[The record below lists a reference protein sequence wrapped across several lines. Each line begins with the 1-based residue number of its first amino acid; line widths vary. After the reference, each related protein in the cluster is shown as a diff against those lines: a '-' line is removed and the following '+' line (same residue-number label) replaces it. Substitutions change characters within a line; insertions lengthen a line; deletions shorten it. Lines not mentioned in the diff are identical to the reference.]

1 MSPPSRLPGPRPG
14 RLLGLYALSV
24 MERDGPVYGY
34 SLAERVSDQT
44 DGAWRPG
51 AGAVYP
57 ALQTLVSRGWARA
70 AVDGR
75 RRVYAITPQGR
86 ASLDRIR
93 REWIARR
100 RTGPDLGMIWSEI
113 VGGGDPGQHLL
124 GHLHHH
130 LEGIATYLERDPLM
144 RAGGSLLRDQVLREL
159 DATRA
164 RLDALR
170 TPARPS
176 RRPRPGR
183 RP

>member
-1 MSPPSRLPGPRPG
+1 M
-14 RLLGLYALSV
+14 LGLYALSV
-24 MERDGPVYGY
+24 MDRAGPIYGY

-57 ALQTLVSRGWARA
+57 ALQSLVRRGWARS

-75 RRVYAITPQGR
+75 RRVYTITPQGR
-86 ASLDRIR
+86 TALARIR

-100 RTGPDLGMIWSEI
+100 RSGPDLGMIWSEI
-113 VGGGDPGQHLL
+113 VGGADPGEHLL
-124 GHLHHH
+124 RHLRHH

-144 RAGGSLLRDQVLREL
+144 RAGRGTLRDQVRAELRF
-159 DATRA
+159 ATA
-164 RLDALR
+164 RLDSLA
-170 TPARPS
+170 PPS
-176 RRPRPGR
+176 RHPQRPRPRR